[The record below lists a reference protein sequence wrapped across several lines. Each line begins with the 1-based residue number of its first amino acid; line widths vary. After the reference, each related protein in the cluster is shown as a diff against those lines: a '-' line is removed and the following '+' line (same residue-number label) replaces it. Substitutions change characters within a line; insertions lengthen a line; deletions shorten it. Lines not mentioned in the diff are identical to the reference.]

1 MIKLPP
7 IQLRLRGRKII
18 GRVAF
23 AFLLIVSIFLGVAAG
38 LIFVYS
44 SDLPAVR
51 ALEDYHP
58 NVVTELY
65 ADDGTAVGSFALQR
79 RILLTYEQIPPV
91 LRDAVL
97 SAEDQHFFDHWGVD
111 FPRVLQAAWR
121 DVTRPHSRPEG
132 ASTLTMQL
140 AGSLFLNRSDISV
153 HRKIQET
160 LLAIQI
166 ERHYTKPQIF
176 AMYCNQIY
184 LGHGEYG
191 MEAASEFY
199 FGKPVGQ
206 LALPEAA
213 TLAAIIRGPSYSPVL
228 HADKALARRNIVLD
242 LMARQGKITGAQSQA
257 ARHQPLALHLQ
268 YPRND
273 LAPYFFE
280 EIRKYLESTYGTEAV
295 HAQGLRVYTT
305 LNVEMQRA
313 ANQAV
318 RDGLHAYDRRH
329 GWRGH
334 LPNIFR
340 NHLGTLAS
348 YDDDDWHHAIE
359 KGDYVAGLVTAV
371 DNIAAIVKIGPY
383 RAAVGSQDF
392 AWTGRTSP
400 AQLFQVGDIGIFR
413 IREIN
418 GSNLKVDV
426 EQHPVAQAA
435 LVAIDNATGEVKAMV
450 GGYSF
455 DESKFNRATQ
465 AVRQAGSSFKIYVY
479 SEALALGYS
488 PFDTV
493 LDEPFTTMSG
503 GQAYS
508 PHNYDGNF
516 EGVITLR
523 RALDGSRNVPAVKIS
538 EKMGIERVVEMAKR
552 FGITTPLPP
561 YLPLALGAA
570 DMRLIEHTS
579 AFTVF
584 PNDGIRIEPHLVRRV
599 TAYDGALL
607 EEARPAVHD
616 VVSPEIARMMTS
628 MLEDVVQHGTG
639 VKAKSLDRPT
649 AGKTGTTNDF
659 TDAWYIGFTPTLT
672 AGVWVGNDDKGVSLG
687 KKETGAMAALPLWI
701 QFMRDATS
709 AAPAQDFQNVVMLDT
724 LAATHPVRVDT
735 PDLAP
740 TEPSEQGLPT
750 APGPIVSPVAPVGTG
765 GRRGDGDLPKK
776 EPPKTTPQA
785 PPPASR
791 GGRSGDPPH

>member
-1 MIKLPP
+1 MKLPVP
-7 IQLRLRGRKII
+7 KIRIRGRTII
-18 GRVAF
+18 GRLAF
-23 AFLLIVSIFLGVAAG
+23 ALLLFCAIVLGAAAG
-38 LIFVYS
+38 LLFVYS

-65 ADDGTAVGSFALQR
+65 ADDGTPVGSFALQR
-79 RILLTYEQIPPV
+79 RILLNYNQIPQV
-91 LRDAVL
+91 LRDAII

-111 FPRVLQAAWR
+111 LPRVAQAAWR
-121 DVTRPHSRPEG
+121 DIIRRKLAEG
-132 ASTLTMQL
+132 ASTLTQQL
-140 AGSLFLNRSDISV
+140 AGTLFLDRSDRSF
-153 HRKIQET
+153 HRKVEEA

-166 ERHYTKPQIF
+166 ERRYTKQQIF

-199 FGKPVGQ
+199 FGKPVSQ
-206 LALPEAA
+206 LQLPEAA
-213 TLAAIIRGPSYSPVL
+213 TLAGIIRGPSYSPVL
-228 HADKALARRNIVLD
+228 HAPRALARRNTVID
-242 LMARQGKITGAQSQA
+242 LMAREGKVSQEEA
-257 ARHQPLALHLQ
+257 HQAMQRQLGLHLQ

-295 HAQGLRVYTT
+295 HERGLRVYTT
-305 LNVEMQRA
+305 LSVKMQHA

-318 RDGLHAYDRRH
+318 RDGLHVYDRRH

-340 NHLGTLAS
+340 DHLGTLTT
-348 YDDDDWHHAIE
+348 YDDDDWHHTIE

-371 DNIAAIVKIGPY
+371 DNTAAVVKIGPY
-383 RAAVGSQDF
+383 RALVGAQDF
-392 AWTGRTSP
+392 TWTGRKSP
-400 AQLFQVGDIGIFR
+400 QQLFQVGDVGVFH
-413 IREIN
+413 IREVS
-418 GSNLKVDV
+418 GSTIRVDV
-426 EQHPVAQAA
+426 EQHVTAQAA
-435 LVAIDNATGEVKAMV
+435 LVAIDNASGEVKSMV

-465 AVRQAGSSFKIYVY
+465 AFRQVGSSFKIYVY
-479 SEALALGYS
+479 SAAMEQGYG
-488 PFDTV
+488 PFDTI
-493 LDEPFTTMSG
+493 LDAPYTVQSG
-503 GQAYS
+503 GQDYS
-508 PHNYDGNF
+508 PQNYDGNF

-523 RALDGSRNVPAVKIS
+523 RALDGSRNVPAVKVT
-538 EKMGIERVVEMAKR
+538 EKVGIEKVVDMAKR
-552 FGITTPLPP
+552 FGITSSLPP

-584 PNDGIRIEPHLVRRV
+584 PNDGIRIEPHLIRKV

-607 EEARPAVHD
+607 EEARPAVQD
-616 VVSPEIARMMTS
+616 VVSPEVARTMTS

-639 VKAKSLDRPT
+639 VKARTLDRPS

-659 TDAWYIGFTPTLT
+659 TDAWYIGFTPSLT

-687 KKETGAMAALPLWI
+687 KKETGAMAALPLWLE
-701 QFMRDATS
+701 FMQGAT
-709 AAPAQDFQNVVMLDT
+709 AGTPVQDFQNVTPLDSQSGAHPVVVDT
-724 LAATHPVRVDT
+724 L
-735 PDLAP
+735 DLAP
-740 TEPSEQGLPT
+740 TEPTEQGLPP
-750 APGPIVSPVAPVGTG
+750 AG
-765 GRRGDGDLPKK
+765 GEAA
-776 EPPKTTPQA
+776 EPPAA
-785 PPPASR
+785 PKP
-791 GGRSGDPPH
+791 GDPKPAPKVPPVPPVIKHTPGTQPPQPAVHR